1 MIRNRWLSHLLESL
15 PDAADLRL
23 SGVKKGIVTMAQVV
37 KKDELKDYIG
47 KETGVSDW
55 FKIDQDRINAF
66 ADVTEDHQFIH
77 VDPEA
82 AAKTP
87 FGTTIAH
94 GFLSLSLLARLAPEA
109 SLGVEGTVMG
119 INYGCDKV
127 RFMSPVKVDS
137 EVRVRA
143 RLLDVTEKPGN
154 RLLIK
159 NEITMEINGEDRPAY
174 IAEWLT
180 MIVVGE

>member
-1 MIRNRWLSHLLESL
+1 
-15 PDAADLRL
+15 
-23 SGVKKGIVTMAQVV
+23 MALTV

-55 FKIDQDRINAF
+55 YKIDQDRINRF
-66 ADVTEDHQFIH
+66 AEVTEDHQFIH

-94 GFLSLSLLARLAPEA
+94 GFLTLSLVPHLASGA
-109 SLGVEGTVMG
+109 SISVEGTVMG
-119 INYGCDKV
+119 INYGSDKV
-127 RFMSPVKVDS
+127 RFLSPVKVNS
-137 EVRVRA
+137 EIRA
-143 RLLDVTEKPGN
+143 RVKLLEASEKPGN

-159 NEITMEINGEDRPAY
+159 NEITMEIKGEDRPAML
-174 IAEWLT
+174 AESLS
-180 MIVVGE
+180 MIVVGG

>member
-1 MIRNRWLSHLLESL
+1 M
-15 PDAADLRL
+15 A
-23 SGVKKGIVTMAQVV
+23 KIVA
-37 KKDELKDYIG
+37 KDELQDYIG

-55 FKIDQDRINAF
+55 MLIDQNRINKF
-66 ADVTEDHQFIH
+66 ADVTDDHQFIH
-77 VDPEA
+77 IDPEA

-94 GFLSLSLLARLAPEA
+94 GFLTLSLLTPLSSGA
-109 SLGVEGTVMG
+109 SLGVNGTVMG

-127 RFMSPVKVDS
+127 RFMNAVKVNS
-137 EVRVRA
+137 EIRA
-143 RLLDVTEKPGN
+143 RVKLASVDEKPGN

-159 NEITMEINGEDRPAY
+159 NEITIEIKGEDRPAL

>member
-1 MIRNRWLSHLLESL
+1 MTEVVAKE
-15 PDAADLRL
+15 D
-23 SGVKKGIVTMAQVV
+23 VKNF
-37 KKDELKDYIG
+37 IG

-55 FKIDQDRINAF
+55 MNIDQDRINAF
-66 ADVTEDHQFIH
+66 ADVTNDHQFIH

-94 GFLSLSLLARLAPEA
+94 GFLTLSLLTPLSTGA
-109 SLGVEGTVMG
+109 SIKVKNTVMG

-127 RFMSPVKVDS
+127 RFMSPVKVNSDI
-137 EVRVRA
+137 RA
-143 RLLDVTEKPGN
+143 RVKLVSVDEKPGN

-159 NEITMEINGEDRPAY
+159 NEITIEIKGEDRPALV
-174 IAEWLT
+174 AEWLS
-180 MIVVGE
+180 MIVVSE

>member
-1 MIRNRWLSHLLESL
+1 M
-15 PDAADLRL
+15 A
-23 SGVKKGIVTMAQVV
+23 KIVT
-37 KKDELKDYIG
+37 KDELKDYIG
-47 KETGVSDW
+47 QETGVSDW
-55 FKIDQDRINAF
+55 FKIDQERINQF

-77 VDPEA
+77 IDPEA

-94 GFLSLSLLARLAPEA
+94 GFLTLSMLTRLSAGT
-109 SLGVEGTVMG
+109 SLGVKGTVMG

-137 EVRVRA
+137 EIRA
-143 RLLDVTEKPGN
+143 RVVLKEVTEKPGN

-159 NEITMEINGEDRPAY
+159 NEITIEIKGEDRPAL
-174 IAEWLT
+174 IAEWLS

>member
-1 MIRNRWLSHLLESL
+1 
-15 PDAADLRL
+15 
-23 SGVKKGIVTMAQVV
+23 MAKVV
-37 KKDELKDYIG
+37 AKEELQDYIG

-55 FKIDQDRINAF
+55 FKVDQERINKF

-77 VDPEA
+77 IDPVA

-94 GFLSLSLLARLAPEA
+94 GFLTLSLLTPLAADA
-109 SLGVEGTVMG
+109 SLGVKGTMMG
-119 INYGCDKV
+119 VNYGTDKV

-137 EVRVRA
+137 EIRA
-143 RLLDVTEKPGN
+143 RVKLAEVNEKPGN

-159 NEITMEINGEDRPAY
+159 NEITIEIKGEDRPAL

-180 MIVVGE
+180 MVFLG

>member
-1 MIRNRWLSHLLESL
+1 MAETVSK
-15 PDAADLRL
+15 DDL
-23 SGVKKGIVTMAQVV
+23 QN
-37 KKDELKDYIG
+37 YIG
-47 KETGVSDW
+47 KETGLSDW
-55 FKIDQDRINAF
+55 FLIDQDRINKF

-77 VDPEA
+77 IDKEA

-94 GFLSLSLLARLAPEA
+94 GFLTLSLLSHLAGKGMLA
-109 SLGVEGTVMG
+109 VEGAVMG

-127 RFMSPVKVDS
+127 RFLSPVKVDS
-137 EVRVRA
+137 EVRA
-143 RLLDVTEKPGN
+143 RVKLTEVSEKPGN

-159 NEITMEINGEDRPAY
+159 NEITIEIKDEKHPAL

-180 MIVVGE
+180 MVVIGA